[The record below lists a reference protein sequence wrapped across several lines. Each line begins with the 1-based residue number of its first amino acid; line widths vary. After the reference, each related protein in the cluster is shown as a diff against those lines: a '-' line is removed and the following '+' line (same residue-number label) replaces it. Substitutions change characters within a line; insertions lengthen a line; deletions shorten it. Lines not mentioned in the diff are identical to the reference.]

1 MPLTLRESGLT
12 RFAPML
18 SVARLGNCA
27 PRSLGGARI
36 AATASNGQ

>member
-18 SVARLGNCA
+18 SV
-27 PRSLGGARI
+27 RI
-36 AATASNGQ
+36 AATTSNGQ